1 MSCKHTSRWSPKQR
15 LQLRFIF
22 LGSCNNF
29 IALQTSV
36 TFFIAAISCDNCNF
50 CHNRYSC
57 HSHSSQKCE
66 LCTECGT
73 SKMISGLVKHWMCLT
88 CPPIDNSV
96 QLNDRKRRLFYHLGS
111 MVFCNKWL
119 YHLEPWAFNHLL
131 IICCWHIAKNWVH
144 RLFWGSASLLSNG
157 RRIAKEIV
165 NITIKANN

>member
-119 YHLEPWAFNHLL
+119 YHLDHEHSITYSSYAAGILL
-131 IICCWHIAKNWVH
+131 KIGFIGY
-144 RLFWGSASLLSNG
+144 FYQM
-157 RRIAKEIV
+157 AKELQNKLWILQ
-165 NITIKANN
+165 